1 MQKVIITDHVFKN
14 FEMEKQVFSGNKVA
28 FSVNNCTTGEEVIA
42 SGKDADGILVTFAP
56 ITEKV
61 IRHLSNCKII
71 VRYGIGTD
79 NVDLQAAKNK
89 GIKVCNVPDYG
100 TDEVAD
106 HTISLALSLA
116 RQLQWVESQLRNGQW
131 FTTTPQPIQAFREMN
146 FVSLGFGRIARAVL
160 HRAKAFGFQL
170 FAYDPFVDPE
180 AMKKEGVSAID
191 FEGALKIA
199 DILSLHLPLNQQTQH
214 MINYETMQQMK
225 KSSILLNTSRGGL
238 INTPELA
245 KALDQELIAAAGID
259 VFEQEPLPAD
269 HPLRKAKNA
278 LLTSHIAWYSEA
290 SIRRL
295 QKSTAEEI
303 VRGLKGEPVKNLV
316 NP

>member
-106 HTISLALSLA
+106 HTLSLALSLA
-116 RQLQWVESQLRNGQW
+116 RQLHWVESQLKKGNW
-131 FTTTPQPIQAFREMN
+131 FTTTAQPIQAFREMN
-146 FVSLGFGRIARAVL
+146 FVSLGFGRIAGAVL
-160 HRAKAFGFQL
+160 KRAKAFGFKL

-180 AMKKEGVSAID
+180 AMKKEGVTTID

-199 DILSLHLPLNQQTQH
+199 DILSVHLPLNQETH
-214 MINYETMQQMK
+214 HLINYDNMQKM
-225 KSSILLNTSRGGL
+225 KSSAILINTSRGGL
-238 INTPELA
+238 INTMDLV
-245 KALDQELIAAAGID
+245 KALEEDEIASAGID
-259 VFEQEPLPAD
+259 VYEQEPLPVD
-269 HPLRKAKNA
+269 HPLRKAKNT

-290 SIRRL
+290 SIKRL
-295 QKSTAEEI
+295 QKSAAEEI
-303 VRGLKGEPVKNLV
+303 VRGLKGEPVRNLV
-316 NP
+316 NQ